1 MRVTE
6 LPHVLGAS
14 EGYDP
19 RGNILRIVTDL
30 PLRSGAPGHNAKKL
44 MGLRK
49 AIERIR
55 TTDPYLK
62 YDYFE
67 LTNEGATRMGGG
79 AKSGQHAGHWAAA
92 ISRFDSSR
100 AAASQTAGAAPS
112 SLCRV
117 DICE

>member
-1 MRVTE
+1 MRVTD

-30 PLRSGAPGHNAKKL
+30 PLRSGTPWHNAEKL

-55 TTDPYLK
+55 QTEPYLK
-62 YDYFE
+62 YDHFE
-67 LTNEGATRMGGG
+67 LTNEGAAQMAVGS
-79 AKSGQHAGHWAAA
+79 KSGQ
-92 ISRFDSSR
+92 R
-100 AAASQTAGAAPS
+100 AKY
-112 SLCRV
+112 
-117 DICE
+117 

>member
-1 MRVTE
+1 LWKCPEVRAVEATQYSAAPLASAKRETSMRVTE

-30 PLRSGAPGHNAKKL
+30 PLRSGTPGHNAKKL

-55 TTDPYLK
+55 TTDAYLK
-62 YDYFE
+62 YDHFE
-67 LTNEGATRMGGG
+67 LTNEGAARIAGGS
-79 AKSGQHAGHWAAA
+79 KSRQHARH
-92 ISRFDSSR
+92 
-100 AAASQTAGAAPS
+100 
-112 SLCRV
+112 
-117 DICE
+117 

>member
-30 PLRSGAPGHNAKKL
+30 PLRAGTPGHNAKKL

-55 TTDPYLK
+55 ATDPYLK
-62 YDYFE
+62 YDHFE
-67 LTNEGATRMGGG
+67 LTNEGAARM
-79 AKSGQHAGHWAAA
+79 AVDSKSGQ
-92 ISRFDSSR
+92 R
-100 AAASQTAGAAPS
+100 AKH
-112 SLCRV
+112 
-117 DICE
+117 